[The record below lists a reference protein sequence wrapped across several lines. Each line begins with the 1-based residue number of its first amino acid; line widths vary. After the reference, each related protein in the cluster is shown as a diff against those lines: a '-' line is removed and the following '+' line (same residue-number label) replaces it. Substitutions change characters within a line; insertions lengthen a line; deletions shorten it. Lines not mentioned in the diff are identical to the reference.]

1 MAENYHLV
9 DREPAGPLSM
19 HPKKFAMWLFMVTVV
34 MIFAA
39 FTSAH
44 IVRQAQGNWQVY
56 EFPARFLTNTGII
69 ILSSVFLQIAFFAAR
84 KDNLKLLK
92 PMVIMA
98 TGLGFA
104 FLAGQ
109 WLAWGDMVDEGLF
122 FSGGNVATSFLYVIT
137 AVHAVHLVGGVFYLL
152 YVLISSLRT
161 RVHSKNMLNMEM
173 CTTFWHFLG
182 VLWIYL
188 YVFLLL
194 NH

>member
-9 DREPAGPLSM
+9 DRTPVGPLSM
-19 HPKKFAMWLFMVTVV
+19 HPKKFALWLFMVTVV

-56 EFPARFLTNTGII
+56 ELPARFLTNTGII
-69 ILSSVFLQIAFFAAR
+69 ILSSVFLQIAFSAAK
-84 KDNLKLLK
+84 KDNIKLLK
-92 PMVIMA
+92 PMVIIA
-98 TGLGFA
+98 TGLGFV
-104 FLAGQ
+104 FLVGQ

-137 AVHAVHLVGGVFYLL
+137 AVHAVHLVGGVFYSL
-152 YVLISSLRT
+152 YILISSLRAQ
-161 RVHSKNMLNMEM
+161 VHSKNMLNMEM

-182 VLWIYL
+182 GLWIYL

>member
-1 MAENYHLV
+1 MAEHYHLV
-9 DREPAGPLSM
+9 DKESKGPLSM

-56 EFPARFLTNTGII
+56 ELPTRFLTNTGII

-84 KDNLKLLK
+84 KDNLRLLK

-109 WLAWGDMVDEGLF
+109 WLAWEDMVDAGLF

-152 YVLISSLRT
+152 YILISSLRT

-182 VLWIYL
+182 GLWIYL
-188 YVFLLL
+188 YIFLLL

>member
-9 DREPAGPLSM
+9 DRESAGPLSM

-39 FTSAH
+39 FTSGH

-56 EFPARFLTNTGII
+56 ELPTRFLTNTGII

-109 WLAWGDMVDEGLF
+109 WLAWGDMVDKGLF

-152 YVLISSLRT
+152 YILISSLRT

-182 VLWIYL
+182 ALWIYL

>member
-9 DREPAGPLSM
+9 DRESVGPLSM

-56 EFPARFLTNTGII
+56 ELPTRFLTNTGII

-98 TGLGFA
+98 TGVGFA

-152 YVLISSLRT
+152 YILISSLRT

-182 VLWIYL
+182 ALWIYL